1 MSNKYKYQQIS
12 ATGQVTNAAA
22 SLEIVSNPGSDIY
35 LSIEKANFSVFEAAI
50 GGGGICELKDTDGN
64 VLYTFN
70 VDGVKDI
77 PLDWGD
83 EGLEIGPGKGLQFV
97 VSGADTKQASVSI
110 AIHAH
115 ISFQKVR
122 I

>member
-12 ATGQVTNAAA
+12 ATGQVTNAEA

-35 LSIEKANFSVFEAAI
+35 LSIEKVNFSVFEAAI